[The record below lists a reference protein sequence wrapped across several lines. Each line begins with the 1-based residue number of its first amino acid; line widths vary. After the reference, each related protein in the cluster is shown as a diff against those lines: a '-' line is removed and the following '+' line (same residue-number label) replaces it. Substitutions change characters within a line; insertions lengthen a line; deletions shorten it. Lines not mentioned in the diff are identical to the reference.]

1 MTKKKSV
8 SEKPKKIARQDDL
21 PGMEDRTIKAL
32 EDAALDYAEIRDER
46 QALTLREAELKT
58 KLIDLMHQLKKTEYQ
73 KGNISIS
80 LVVEKEKV
88 RVRVKKEE
96 SDES

>member
-1 MTKKKSV
+1 MAKTKTTKKI
-8 SEKPKKIARQDDL
+8 ERQDDL
-21 PGMEDRTIKAL
+21 PGMEDREIKAL
-32 EDAALDYAEIRDER
+32 HDAALDYAEIRDER
-46 QALTLREAELKT
+46 QALTLREVELKT
-58 KLIDLMHQLKKTEYQ
+58 KLIDLMHQHKKTEYQ